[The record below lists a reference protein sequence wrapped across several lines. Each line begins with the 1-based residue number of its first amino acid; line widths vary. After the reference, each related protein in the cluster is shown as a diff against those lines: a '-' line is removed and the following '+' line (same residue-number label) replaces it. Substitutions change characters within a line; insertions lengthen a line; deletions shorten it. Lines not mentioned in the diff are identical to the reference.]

1 MNNNFNSIQLFKKNR
16 ELGGASL
23 EQQTSEELPDSEQ
36 QVPELIVRP
45 LVFKEN
51 DNPTPTNSEEITLPP
66 AITKIVQ
73 TVLSMF
79 DTNSKESLP
88 LRILKDTDIRKWPIW
103 SILKKPH

>member
-1 MNNNFNSIQLFKKNR
+1 MDNNFNTIQLFKKNR

-23 EQQTSEELPDSEQ
+23 EQQTSDDLPNSEQ

-45 LVFKEN
+45 LLKEKN
-51 DNPTPTNSEEITLPP
+51 NPAPTNSEQLTLPP
-66 AITKIVQ
+66 VITKIVQ

-103 SILKKPH
+103 SILRKPH